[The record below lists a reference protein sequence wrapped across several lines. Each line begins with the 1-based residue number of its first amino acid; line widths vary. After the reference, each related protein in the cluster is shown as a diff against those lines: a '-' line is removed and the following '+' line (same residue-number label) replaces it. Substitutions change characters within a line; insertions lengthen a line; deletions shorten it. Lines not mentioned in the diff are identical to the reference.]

1 MMIAPY
7 PSCAWSLAL
16 CWLALGLAGVCRA
29 VDVTLA
35 WDPNSEADVSGYVV
49 AMGTNDGGPYP
60 QRWPVAGRLNTQLVV
75 SNLSPGRYYF
85 VAQAV
90 NASNLVS
97 DFSNQV
103 ETPIAAPPRLEHAAC
118 TAAAPD
124 LRLRRRPL

>member
-60 QRWPVAGRLNTQLVV
+60 QRLGYHHIHFLFCIVLTERETYRNKIGVIINSLDNMGTLV
-75 SNLSPGRYYF
+75 G
-85 VAQAV
+85 A
-90 NASNLVS
+90 
-97 DFSNQV
+97 
-103 ETPIAAPPRLEHAAC
+103 
-118 TAAAPD
+118 TAAGAAAGYA
-124 LRLRRRPL
+124 